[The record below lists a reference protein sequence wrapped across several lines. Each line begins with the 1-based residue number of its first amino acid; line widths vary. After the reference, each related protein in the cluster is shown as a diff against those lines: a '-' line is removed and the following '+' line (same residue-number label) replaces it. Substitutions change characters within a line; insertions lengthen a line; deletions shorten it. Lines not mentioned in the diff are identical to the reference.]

1 MVKRILF
8 MLAVL
13 MALGS
18 SGVYLHSQARP
29 AGWQATPA
37 ATISATV
44 SATET
49 AQPFTLVNLNTA
61 SEDQLLKIPNM
72 NNRMVREFLEYRPY
86 ISIAQFRKEIGKYIS
101 AEQVAAYEKYVYVP
115 VQVDASDVVT
125 LKQIPGVDDKIAA
138 DLIAARPYKTNDAF
152 LTKLATYLSSAQ
164 VAFAWNYLEGKE
176 STTPPAVATAAATMA
191 ATSAATPVAQAFTLV
206 NLNTASE
213 DQLLKIPNMNSRMVR
228 EFFEYR
234 PYISIAQFRKEIGKY
249 ISAEQ
254 VAAYEKYVYVPVQI
268 DASDVVTLKQIPGVD
283 DKIAADLIAAR
294 PYKTND
300 AFLTKLATYLSPDQ
314 TTFAGNYLE
323 DK

>member
-18 SGVYLHSQARP
+18 SGVYLHLQARP
-29 AGWQATPA
+29 AGWQATAA

-72 NNRMVREFLEYRPY
+72 NNRMVREFL
-86 ISIAQFRKEIGKYIS
+86 
-101 AEQVAAYEKYVYVP
+101 
-115 VQVDASDVVT
+115 
-125 LKQIPGVDDKIAA
+125 
-138 DLIAARPYKTNDAF
+138 
-152 LTKLATYLSSAQ
+152 
-164 VAFAWNYLEGKE
+164 
-176 STTPPAVATAAATMA
+176 
-191 ATSAATPVAQAFTLV
+191 
-206 NLNTASE
+206 
-213 DQLLKIPNMNSRMVR
+213 
-228 EFFEYR
+228 EYR